1 MENPID
7 SSIDLGF
14 VNYVQHPENKN
25 YIVFRFVDIERAV
38 SFEAELKEQNIW
50 FEKGEEDKRGKI
62 YTLYGLKNKDFKKA
76 EQINYRVEGKHKKP
90 IIAFAPLRWIILGL
104 SAIVMTLTLIGYCK
118 AQNKLEE
125 ATRAT
130 EQSIVK

>member
-25 YIVFRFVDIERAV
+25 YVVFRFADAERAE
-38 SFEAELKEQNIW
+38 SFEIELKEHNIW
-50 FEKGEEDKRGKI
+50 FEKGEEDKRGKM
-62 YTLYGLKNKDFKKA
+62 YTLYGLKNKDFKAA
-76 EQINYRVEGKHKKP
+76 EKFNYRVEGKHKKP

-104 SAIVMTLTLIGYCK
+104 SLIAMTLTLVGYCK

-125 ATRAT
+125 ATNAA
-130 EQSIVK
+130 EQSIAK